1 MEFGFLESLVV
12 IFGVSVLV
20 VFFLYRLKIPSLV
33 GFLVAGIII
42 GPHAIG
48 LIENITEIETFAEIG
63 VILLLF
69 ALGMEFSLAKLLRMK
84 RIVFGAGSFQVGI
97 TILVTFIIAYLFLK
111 FPFPQAIFWGFII
124 TLSSTAIVIKYLND
138 NNEIR
143 TPHGRT
149 LIGIVLFQDLCVVFF
164 SIMIPLMGGKTEL
177 NFTEIF
183 LLFFRSVIIILFV
196 FIGSNWLVPM
206 IFDAIVKTQ
215 SRELFIISIMLFCV
229 GTAVLTHKLGL
240 SLSLGAFIAGMMLS
254 ESEYAHQATADIVP
268 FKESFMGLFF
278 VSVGMLLNL
287 NFAYHNIFAVIGL
300 VLGLFIIK
308 AIVGYFAAYIVGF
321 TSKTSII
328 TGLGLAQI
336 GEFSFVLAM
345 QGRVNH
351 LIDEK
356 YYQLFIAASILSMIG
371 APFVMRY
378 APKISVE
385 ILKFLNVK
393 HKYKRENIINNQYQ
407 KKGIKENH
415 VIIIGFG
422 FNGKNLAKIL
432 KEAFIPY
439 VIIDSDMSVV
449 KKHKQKGE
457 PIFYGDGTS
466 TEVIEK
472 LGLKKAKMV
481 VCTIS
486 NAITQRI
493 IISYCR
499 KSNPNVHI
507 VVRTRYLK
515 AVDELL
521 KLGANEVIPEEY
533 ETSIEI
539 FHRVLRY
546 YKISESDINNI
557 ILHIRDN
564 NYAALW
570 DMNLDKKIQIDF
582 SKPIPEIDVR
592 SFTIKNQMA
601 IVGKSIKELDIRKNT
616 GVTILG
622 IQREYDLIT
631 NPNPDYVLFENDV
644 ILYTGD
650 KTSTERAIS
659 FFKNYQK

>member
-1 MEFGFLESLVV
+1 MELGFLESLVI

-20 VFFLYRLKIPSLV
+20 VFFLYRIKIPSLV

-48 LIENITEIETFAEIG
+48 LIKNITEIETFAEIG

-69 ALGMEFSLAKLLRMK
+69 ALGMEFSVAKLLRMK

-97 TILVTFIIAYLFLK
+97 TIFVTFIIAYLFLK
-111 FPFPQAIFWGFII
+111 FSFSQAVFWGFII

-183 LLFFRSVIIILFV
+183 LLLLRSGVIILFV

-206 IFDAIVKTQ
+206 MFDAIVKTR

-229 GTAVLTHKLGL
+229 GTAVFTHKLGL
-240 SLSLGAFIAGMMLS
+240 SLSLGAFLAGMMLS
-254 ESEYAHQATADIVP
+254 ESEYAHQATADIIP

-278 VSVGMLLNL
+278 VSVGMLLNINL
-287 NFAYHNIFAVIGL
+287 AYHNIVAIVGL
-300 VLGLFIIK
+300 VVGLFIIK
-308 AIVGYFAAYIVGF
+308 SIVGYFAAYFVGF

-345 QGRVNH
+345 QGRINH

-356 YYQLFIAASILSMIG
+356 FYQIFIAASILSMIG
-371 APFVMRY
+371 APFIMRY
-378 APKISVE
+378 APIISVE
-385 ILKFLNVK
+385 ILRFLRIK
-393 HKYKRENIINNQYQ
+393 HQFNRKNILQSEFQ
-407 KKGIKENH
+407 RKGIKENH

-432 KEAFIPY
+432 KEANIPY
-439 VIIDSDMSVV
+439 VIIDSNMNVV

-457 PIFYGDGTS
+457 PIFYGDATS

-472 LGLKKAKMV
+472 LGLAKAKMV

-486 NAITQRI
+486 YAFTQRI

-507 VVRTRYLK
+507 IVRTRYLK
-515 AVDELL
+515 AVEDLQN
-521 KLGANEVIPEEY
+521 LGANEVIPEEY

-539 FHRVLRY
+539 FNRVLSY
-546 YKISESDINNI
+546 YHVRQNDIHKIIEYT
-557 ILHIRDN
+557 RDN
-564 NYAALW
+564 NYSALW
-570 DMNLDKKIQIDF
+570 DMNLDKKIQLDF

-592 SFTIKNQMA
+592 SFTIKSHMS
-601 IVGKSIKELDIRKNT
+601 IIGKSIRELDVRKNT
-616 GVTILG
+616 GATILG
-622 IQREYDLIT
+622 IQREYELIT
-631 NPNPDYVLFENDV
+631 NPHPNFTFSENDT
-644 ILYTGD
+644 ILYTGEPESLIRTID
-650 KTSTERAIS
+650 
-659 FFKNYQK
+659 FFKKQTF

>member
-1 MEFGFLESLVV
+1 MGFLESLVI

-20 VFFLYRLKIPSLV
+20 VFVLYRMKIPSLV
-33 GFLVAGIII
+33 GFLIAGILI

-48 LIENITEIETFAEIG
+48 LIQNISEIETFAEIG

-84 RIVFGAGSFQVGI
+84 RIVLGAGSFQVGF
-97 TILVTFIIAYLFLK
+97 TIIVTVIIGYLFLN
-111 FPFPQAIFWGFII
+111 FSFSQAIFWGFII

-138 NNEIR
+138 HKEIR

-164 SIMIPLMGGKTEL
+164 SILVPLISGKTDL
-177 NFTEIF
+177 NLTEFF
-183 LLFFRSVIIILFV
+183 LLIFRSSIIILFV

-229 GTAVLTHKLGL
+229 GTAVFTHKLGL
-240 SLSLGAFIAGMMLS
+240 SLSLGAFLAGMMLS
-254 ESEYAHQATADIVP
+254 ESDYAHQATADIIP

-278 VSVGMLLNL
+278 VSVGMLLNIQ
-287 NFAYHNIFAVIGL
+287 FAFNYILAIVGLVIGL
-300 VLGLFIIK
+300 FLIK

-345 QGRVNH
+345 QGRLYQ
-351 LIDEK
+351 LIDEN
-356 YYQLFIAASILSMIG
+356 YYQLFIAASILSMI
-371 APFVMRY
+371 ASPFVMQY
-378 APKISVE
+378 APKLSNE
-385 ILKFLNVK
+385 ILKFLK
-393 HKYKRENIINNQYQ
+393 IKYHHNRENILE
-407 KKGIKENH
+407 KEFHRKGIKENH

-422 FNGKNLAKIL
+422 FNGRNLAKIL
-432 KEAFIPY
+432 KEATIPY
-439 VIIDSDMSVV
+439 LVIESDMSVV

-472 LGLKKAKMV
+472 LGLKKAKML

-499 KSNPNVHI
+499 KSNPDIHI
-507 VVRTRYLK
+507 IARTRYIK
-515 AVDELL
+515 AVEDLQ

-539 FHRVLRY
+539 FNRVLSY
-546 YKISESDINNI
+546 YHVSQSDIHHI
-557 ILHIRDN
+557 IDYIRDN
-564 NYAALW
+564 NYSALW
-570 DMNLDKKIQIDF
+570 EMNLDKKIQLDF

-592 SFTIKNQMA
+592 SFTIKSNMEVA
-601 IVGKSIKELDIRKNT
+601 GKSIKELDIRKNT
-616 GVTILG
+616 GLTILG
-622 IQREYDLIT
+622 IQREYELIT
-631 NPNPDYVLFENDV
+631 NPNPEYILLDGDV

-650 KTSTERAIS
+650 KDDLEKALA
-659 FFKNYQK
+659 FFKHYPQKG